1 MFNVSR
7 RGHHARFTLVLTLL
21 TAVIFALAAASA
33 SATAIN
39 LRVETPDQTLYNG
52 TLNTGPRSVSISEN
66 SSTCALGFPAATK
79 AIAIAN
85 PITAAADFADAE
97 GVGHIVKDYG
107 WGLFLCNV
115 GSYTGDDN
123 NFWLVKINNR
133 TKTAG
138 GDYITGETEL
148 SAGDELL
155 LYLTNSSETHSLGF
169 NLPATAVAGEFVK
182 STIYKYSNNTDAKLA
197 AKNATVAGGNATAVS
212 DLNGQFK
219 LKFDEPG
226 TYLVSATAKNATRGS
241 DVITIT
247 EPPPLDVVAAAQK
260 QARHVCAK
268 YRRGGRK
275 YNTHYKRLYKR
286 CFRATV
292 ERES

>member
-7 RGHHARFTLVLTLL
+7 RGHQARSTLVLMLL
-21 TAVIFALAAASA
+21 TAVIFALAAATA

-52 TLNTGPRSVSISEN
+52 TLNTGPRSVNISAGT
-66 SSTCALGFPAATK
+66 STCVSDYPPVSK
-79 AIAIAN
+79 AIGVAN

-97 GVGHIVKDYG
+97 GVGHIVKDFG

-115 GSYTGDDN
+115 GSYTGDDS

-155 LYLTNSSETHSLGF
+155 LYLTNSTETHSLGF
-169 NLPATAVAGEFVK
+169 NLPATAVAGETVK
-182 STIYKYSNNTDAKLA
+182 STIYKFSNNTDAKLA
-197 AKNATVAGGNATAVS
+197 AKSATVAGGGATAVS

-226 TYLVSATAKNATRGS
+226 TYLMSATAKNATRGS

-247 EPPPLDVVAAAQK
+247 EPPAVDAVAAAQK
-260 QARHVCAK
+260 YARHVCAK

-275 YNTHYKRLYKR
+275 YKAHYKRLYKR

-292 ERES
+292 ARES